1 MIFGGK
7 YLKNERRNIM
17 SLNKYDLYIGK
28 SLFCCCGNNC
38 GKTYEAVSDIYEK
51 DGKEVFDIKDD
62 NTGEIESVRV
72 DFISEYIEY

>member
-62 NTGEIESVRV
+62 NTR
-72 DFISEYIEY
+72 